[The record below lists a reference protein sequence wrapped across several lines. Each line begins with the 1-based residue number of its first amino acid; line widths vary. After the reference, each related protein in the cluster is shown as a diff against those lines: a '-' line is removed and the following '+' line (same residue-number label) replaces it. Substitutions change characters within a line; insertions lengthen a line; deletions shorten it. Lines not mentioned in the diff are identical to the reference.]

1 MRFALSIAA
10 LLLLLTSCT
19 HDPTSPDTSSKG
31 IISGNVIVYDK
42 TLTDVSDHSG
52 VVVTYVDAT
61 GKTYT
66 ATTQS
71 DGAWKMELPYGVY
84 RLVSITKPGY
94 TYLDGGSGKQTPPT
108 GHLDWMGIGERQ
120 VLYNTRLMPV
130 ELDTT
135 SQILSVDVAVDTT
148 AIDPANSGWA
158 QYHVSFNISVSMKYG
173 AAQHRLEASIYGG
186 DGKLISTP
194 HIDLRG
200 TFDTT
205 LVINVT
211 KEDYLNTLEPLKGAT
226 LDLKISSEIDVYR
239 FEGDATGISVRK
251 HEKVALAGRQMTVPI
266 SF

>member
-1 MRFALSIAA
+1 MRYALAIAA
-10 LLLLLTSCT
+10 LLLLTSCDK
-19 HDPTSPDTSSKG
+19 DPTSPDTSTKG
-31 IISGNVIVYDK
+31 TISGNVIVYDK

-52 VVVTYVDAT
+52 VVVTYVDAS

-71 DGAWKMELPYGVY
+71 DGVWKMELPYGVY
-84 RLVSITKPGY
+84 RLVSVAKPGY

-135 SQILSVDVAVDTT
+135 SQILSVNVTVDTT
-148 AIDPANSGWA
+148 YTGPYR
-158 QYHVSFNISVSMKYG
+158 YHVRFGLNIAVKYG
-173 AAQHRLEASIYGG
+173 AAQHRLEAAIYGG
-186 DGKLISTP
+186 DGKLISSP

-205 LVINVT
+205 LVINAV
-211 KEDYLNTLEPLKGAT
+211 KDDYLNSFDALKGAT

-239 FEGDATGISVRK
+239 FEGDANGISVRK

-266 SF
+266 PF